1 MNIEV
6 RMPYLEKYGFLYN
19 FIYDDDDDDD
29 DPFVKEGKNPPEK
42 DPGPARGFWGVQ
54 GPRGLLLKGFL

>member
-6 RMPYLEKYGFLYN
+6 RMPYLEKYQFLSI

-29 DPFVKEGKNPPEK
+29 PKNEK
-42 DPGPARGFWGVQ
+42 S
-54 GPRGLLLKGFL
+54 